1 MTGDIALLLDSATRL
16 AVPLAFVAMGELI
29 AEKAGTLNISVEGAM
44 LSGAFAAVVGSSVSG
59 SAMIGLLVGIAAGG
73 AVALVQAFLSHALSV
88 NQFVV
93 GLTLNI
99 LALGLTTFLFAS
111 LSFDPERFSVW
122 SIPLLAQL
130 PLVGEALFE
139 QRAPFFAI
147 YLLVP
152 LAWFLIHRT
161 RWGLE
166 VQAVGENP
174 QAADVT
180 GISVNLRRRQAIIIG
195 GLYAGLGG
203 AFLSIGAIGGFSPNM
218 TAGRGFI
225 AIAAVIFGA
234 WSIRGTLLGCFVFGF
249 MDALRLALPALG
261 IELNPQLLIAS
272 PYIMAL
278 LAMYIFRQR
287 QRQPRMLGIG
297 FERRAV

>member
-1 MTGDIALLLDSATRL
+1 M
-16 AVPLAFVAMGELI
+16 PLAFVAMGELV
-29 AEKAGTLNISVEGAM
+29 AEKAGTLNISVEGGM
-44 LSGAFAAVVGSSVSG
+44 LAGAFGAVVGSSVSG
-59 SAMIGLLVGIAAGG
+59 SAMIGLLAGIAIGG
-73 AVALVQAFLSHALSV
+73 VVALVQAYLSHALTV

-99 LALGLTTFLFAS
+99 LALGLTTFLFVS
-111 LSFDPERFSVW
+111 MSFNPERFPVW
-122 SIPLLAQL
+122 SIPPLAQIPVL
-130 PLVGEALFE
+130 GEVLFE

-166 VQAVGENP
+166 AQAVGENP
-174 QAADVT
+174 QAADAT

-195 GLYAGLGG
+195 GLYAGFGG

-234 WSIRGTLLGCFVFGF
+234 WSIKGALLGCFVFGF

-278 LAMYIFRQR
+278 LALYIFRQR